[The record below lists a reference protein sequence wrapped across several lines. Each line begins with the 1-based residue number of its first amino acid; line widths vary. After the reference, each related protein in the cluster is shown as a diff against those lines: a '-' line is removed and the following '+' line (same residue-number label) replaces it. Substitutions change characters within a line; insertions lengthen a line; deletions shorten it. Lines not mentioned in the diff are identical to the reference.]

1 MAQTFW
7 VIGGEYAD
15 TDFVT
20 IVGGGAP
27 ERHGPF
33 ATYEDAKH
41 EWARVSWEHIDDAHV
56 RYTIDTEDARAYWVV
71 GGEYVDTGFEELAN
85 GQPEERHGPFKSH
98 GEAQTLWQQ
107 MSWEHIDD
115 AHVRYRIDHV

>member
-1 MAQTFW
+1 MAKTFW
-7 VIGGEYAD
+7 VVGGEYAD
-15 TDFVT
+15 TDFIV

-27 ERHGPF
+27 ERHGPYT
-33 ATYEDAKH
+33 TYEDAKH

-71 GGEYVDTGFEELAN
+71 GGEYADTGFEEMAD
-85 GQPEERHGPFKSH
+85 GCQEERHGPFPSYE
-98 GEAQTLWQQ
+98 EAQALWQQ

-115 AHVRYRIDHV
+115 AHMRYRIDHV